1 MHSPLAAELTHR
13 DRVRGDGWTGAD
25 VGDGVGAV
33 LVGAEGAVGVD
44 AAAGIVAID
53 DGVAGIDASENA
65 AGPGPLVWAPP
76 DTRTVLDTW
85 PVLPLWLP
93 ADPQPPRARAA
104 IMATITIDLFLVILA
119 SQPVAGMAVC

>member
-1 MHSPLAAELTHR
+1 M
-13 DRVRGDGWTGAD
+13 RGDGLTGAD

-33 LVGAEGAVGVD
+33 LVGAEGPVGVD
-44 AAAGIVAID
+44 GAGIVAID
-53 DGVAGIDASENA
+53 DGVAGVDASENA
-65 AGPGPLVWAPP
+65 SGPGLLVGAPP
-76 DTRTVLDTW
+76 DTRTVLETW

-93 ADPQPPRARAA
+93 ADPHPPRARAA